1 MKTQAT
7 AGDGAAVVAIAG
19 GMGALGR
26 ALAQRFKQRGDQV
39 VVLDQ
44 ATGAAGLPQAGA
56 DLALLDVDLN
66 DVASTR
72 HAFDTI
78 ARRFGRLDALVSVA
92 GGFHHETLAEGKVE
106 AWDRMY
112 ALNLRTAVV
121 ACQAALPLMLARGAG
136 HVVCIGS
143 DAIGRAHAGLG
154 AYAASKAGVA
164 ELVRTLAAETR
175 DQGIAANAVL
185 PGTLDTPG
193 NRRAM
198 PDADFS
204 RWVSL
209 DAAAALILFLAS
221 PLAAQING
229 ACIPIVNRC

>member
-136 HVVCIGS
+136 HVV
-143 DAIGRAHAGLG
+143 
-154 AYAASKAGVA
+154 
-164 ELVRTLAAETR
+164 
-175 DQGIAANAVL
+175 
-185 PGTLDTPG
+185 
-193 NRRAM
+193 
-198 PDADFS
+198 
-204 RWVSL
+204 
-209 DAAAALILFLAS
+209 
-221 PLAAQING
+221 
-229 ACIPIVNRC
+229 